1 MPDELRKSGIEVLG
15 DIPWG
20 THFCQFY
27 QTKEDLL
34 DLLVPYFK
42 AGLENNEYCLWIVCG
57 PLQEEEAYGAL
68 EKGVPGFDMY
78 RKKDQIGVFH
88 CNEWYRPEGIFDELA
103 VNHRW
108 LKKLEYALDRG
119 FDGIRIT
126 GSEALV
132 DRSSRENFMRY
143 ERGLNDFLKG
153 RQIILL
159 CAYALSNSSGGS
171 VLDVARAHECVVAK
185 RSGKWEMLEQPEI
198 KKAKF
203 QLQRH
208 TDELEEKVAGRTH
221 ELAEVIKRLKEEIRE
236 HEQAKELLVREKELS
251 NEILDSIPALV
262 VILDEDFRYLR
273 WNKAVE
279 LTTGY
284 TPEQLAG
291 LHGVDNFYREEAA
304 RQNAYNIL
312 NEALK
317 KGISSG
323 DVSPVFPYL
332 QNAVFHATARRIF
345 YQGRVCVICLVADIT
360 ARKKAEEELNM
371 AYRRLSFHVENT
383 PLAVIEWDK
392 DFFFT
397 RWSGQAEKIFG
408 WKASEILGR
417 GIYDPDF
424 PFIHKDDLE
433 KVGKITHA
441 LTHDLADRN
450 SMLNR
455 NYTKDGR
462 VIYCEWYNSV
472 LRDEH
477 GNVITVLS
485 LTYDVTERKE
495 AEEKLNESYRQI
507 RSLSEHLH
515 NIREEERTRIAR
527 EIHDELGQQL
537 TVMKMDISWL
547 NKKTGNSGADVK
559 EKFSELLKIL
569 DSTMNSVRRISYELR
584 PHLLD
589 LGLGAAIEWH
599 LEEFEK
605 RTGIPTVFRDSSGDP
620 ELDEATKTG
629 LFRIFQESITNVTRH
644 SEARMVCVDLANANG
659 TLVLKVR
666 DNGKGFDSK
675 IVEGKRTLGIL
686 GMKERA
692 EMMGGHFTVESS
704 PGKGTTVTAVVPL
717 N

>member
-1 MPDELRKSGIEVLG
+1 MG

-20 THFCQFY
+20 MHFCQFY

-34 DLLVPYFK
+34 DLLVPFFK
-42 AGLENNEYCLWIVCG
+42 AGLENNEYCLWIICDPVG
-57 PLQEEEAYGAL
+57 MEEAYAAL
-68 EKGVPGFDMY
+68 DRAIPGFGEY
-78 RKKDQIGVFH
+78 RERKQI
-88 CNEWYRPEGIFDELA
+88 EIFPCRNWHVETGAYDGET
-103 VNHRW
+103 VGSGW
-108 LKKLEYALDRG
+108 LKKLENALANG
-119 FDGIRIT
+119 YDGVRINGNEGLLDKDNWHRFMKYEDELNVLLNGRRMIVLCT
-126 GSEALV
+126 YPLSKSPGSA
-132 DRSSRENFMRY
+132 
-143 ERGLNDFLKG
+143 
-153 RQIILL
+153 
-159 CAYALSNSSGGS
+159 
-171 VLDVARAHECVVAK
+171 VLDVARVHECVVAK
-185 RSGKWEMLEQPEI
+185 RKGKWEMLEQPGLR
-198 KKAKF
+198 KAKF
-203 QLQRH
+203 QLQQE
-208 TDELEEKVAGRTH
+208 TDELEGKVAERTR
-221 ELAEVIKRLKEEIRE
+221 ELAEVIERLKNEIRG

-262 VILDEDFRYLR
+262 VILDEHFRYLR

-291 LHGVDNFYREEAA
+291 LHGVDNFYKDETAKR
-304 RQNAYNIL
+304 NAYNIL
-312 NEALK
+312 NEALE
-317 KGISSG
+317 KGISNG
-323 DVSPVFPYL
+323 DVEPIFANL

-345 YQGRVCVICLVADIT
+345 HQGRVCIICLVADIT

-408 WKASEILGR
+408 WKASEIMGR
-417 GIYDPDF
+417 AIYDPDF
-424 PFIHKDDLE
+424 PFIYKDDLE

-472 LRDEH
+472 LRDEQ

-495 AEEKLNESYRQI
+495 AEEKLNESYREI

-547 NKKTGNSGADVK
+547 NKKTANGGTDVK
-559 EKFSELLKIL
+559 EKFSDLLKIL
-569 DSTMNSVRRISYELR
+569 DSTMNSVRRISHELR

-589 LGLGAAIEWH
+589 LGLDAAIEWH

-605 RTGIPTVFRDSSGDP
+605 RTGIPAVFRDSSGEP
-620 ELDEATKTG
+620 GLGEVTKTG

-644 SEARMVCVDLANANG
+644 SEARTVFVDLVKENG
-659 TLVLKVR
+659 MLVLKVR
-666 DNGKGFDSK
+666 DDGKGFDRK
-675 IVEGKRTLGIL
+675 IAEGKRTLGIL

-692 EMMGGHFTVESS
+692 EMMGGQFMVESC
-704 PGKGTTVTAVVPL
+704 PGKGTTVTAIVPL
-717 N
+717 S